1 MNSDGIYT
9 NESVMSWYEMFYNNL
24 GLLFEAIL
32 HQIPSVWRNRFI
44 ILYAVIFGLSFMAF
58 YYAFNFWQ
66 EFKRLRSVEDEL
78 YVKEDELAATEEE
91 LERQRQIN
99 KNRIIRVEKDSK
111 RREAFQRVK
120 DQIGCDESAWP
131 VIVTNE
137 VMSLRAELTALRK
150 AIDKQE

>member
-44 ILYAVIFGLSFMAF
+44 ILYAVIFGVSFMAF

-99 KNRIIRVEKDSK
+99 KNRIVRVEKDSK

-120 DQIGCDESAWP
+120 DQIGCDENAWP

-137 VMSLRAELTALRK
+137 VLALRAELTALRK
-150 AIDKQE
+150 AFDKQV

>member
-99 KNRIIRVEKDSK
+99 KNRIVRVEKDSK

-137 VMSLRAELTALRK
+137 VLALRAELTALRK
-150 AIDKQE
+150 AFDKQE

>member
-99 KNRIIRVEKDSK
+99 KNRIVRVEKDSK

-120 DQIGCDESAWP
+120 EQVGCDESAWP

-150 AIDKQE
+150 AVDKQE

>member
-99 KNRIIRVEKDSK
+99 KNRIVRVEKDSK
-111 RREAFQRVK
+111 RKEAFQRVK
-120 DQIGCDESAWP
+120 DQVGCDESAWP

-150 AIDKQE
+150 AFDKQE